1 MGEDSK
7 SFIIARRLIND
18 ACLYDRARKID
29 EEAKA
34 HNKVGQITI
43 AVRDDSGAHFD
54 DVRAD
59 DYAQKMEKNI
69 KNQMLGLSEE
79 TLIGVM
85 LEIDEIAKTASE
97 DIEKNTN
104 PSKRSLEDKS
114 ACETIR
120 NFAESIK
127 EIEMNE

>member
-59 DYAQKMEKNI
+59 DYAQLVLCWKLMKFLKPQVRILKKIQILLKDLWKINLLAKPLETSP
-69 KNQMLGLSEE
+69 NQ
-79 TLIGVM
+79 
-85 LEIDEIAKTASE
+85 
-97 DIEKNTN
+97 
-104 PSKRSLEDKS
+104 
-114 ACETIR
+114 
-120 NFAESIK
+120 
-127 EIEMNE
+127 